1 MASGTPPAW
10 GRAWWRSTLRTLTA
24 RSSPRIGMP
33 LPKAP
38 KSRVRRRP
46 LARSEWAAL
55 RPAPSSECAVRA
67 PERRGPGPLIARL
80 LSSAFGRLLRLS
92 RGARDQERR
101 GPPVALVGGAVRR
114 PQPLLLVHGA
124 EDDVEGDERREDGAV
139 RRHAGQEQ
147 KEPEGSQV
155 ARVAGKAEGPG
166 SDHLSAGPH
175 GGALRLRLGAHVLPP

>member
-33 LPKAP
+33 LPNAP

-67 PERRGPGPLIARL
+67 PERRWPRPPIARL
-80 LSSAFGRLLRLS
+80 LSSAFVRPWLS
-92 RGARDQERR
+92 GGARDQERR

-124 EDDVEGDERREDGAV
+124 EDDVEGNERREGRAV

-155 ARVAGKAEGPG
+155 A
-166 SDHLSAGPH
+166 
-175 GGALRLRLGAHVLPP
+175 